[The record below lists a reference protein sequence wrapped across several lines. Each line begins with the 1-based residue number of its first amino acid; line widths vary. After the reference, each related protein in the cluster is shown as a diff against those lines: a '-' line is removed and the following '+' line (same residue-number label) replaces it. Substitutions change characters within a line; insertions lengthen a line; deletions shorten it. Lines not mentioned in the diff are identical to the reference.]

1 MELRHLG
8 NSDLRVSAIGLG
20 CNNFGR
26 NVDRDAAR
34 TVIHKALD
42 LGVTLLD
49 TGDTY
54 GHHGGSET
62 IIGEILGARRKDVV
76 LVTKFG
82 RPMDAEGKLQG
93 GSRRYIMFAVEA
105 SLKRLKTDW
114 IDLYQSHKPDP
125 HTPIEETLRALD
137 DLVKQGKVR
146 AIGTSHMPAAEV
158 LDAVKAVRAHGL
170 TALASCEDEYS
181 LLARGIER
189 DLLPAM
195 QTNGI
200 SLLPYYPLASGLLTG
215 KYKRGAPL
223 PEGSRFAVVKER
235 NYVGQFLTEDNW
247 EKLDALTAFAQ
258 RRGLTILD
266 VAMAWIAARPQ
277 VASVIAGATRPEQV
291 EANVKA
297 AATNLTAA
305 DMTELDRITVSK
317 TPLTITSS
325 PSPAAMSRSRD
336 CRRNR

>member
-1 MELRHLG
+1 MELRNLG
-8 NSDLRVSAIGLG
+8 ETGLRVSAVGLG

-26 NVDRDAAR
+26 NVDRDTAR
-34 TVIHKALD
+34 AVVHKALD
-42 LGVTLLD
+42 MGVTMFD

-54 GHHGGSET
+54 GHRGGSET
-62 IIGEILGARRKDVV
+62 IMGEVLGERRKDIV
-76 LVTKFG
+76 LATKFG
-82 RPMDAEGKLQG
+82 RPMDNEGKLQG

-125 HTPIEETLRALD
+125 LTPIEETLRALD
-137 DLVKQGKVR
+137 DLVRQGKVR

-158 LDAVKAVRAHGL
+158 LDAANTARTYGL
-170 TALASCEDEYS
+170 TSVTSCEDEYS

-189 DLLPAM
+189 NLLPTM
-195 QTNGI
+195 QANGI
-200 SLLPYYPLASGLLTG
+200 SLLPFYPLASGLLTG

-235 NYVGQFLTEDNW
+235 NYIGQFLTEANW
-247 EKLDALTAFAQ
+247 QKLDALTAFAET
-258 RRGLTILD
+258 RGLTILD
-266 VAMAWIAARPQ
+266 LAMSWIAARPQ

-297 AATNLTAA
+297 AAAKLTAA
-305 DMTELDRITVSK
+305 DMTELDRMTE
-317 TPLTITSS
+317 
-325 PSPAAMSRSRD
+325 
-336 CRRNR
+336 

>member
-1 MELRHLG
+1 MKHRDLG
-8 NSDLRVSAIGLG
+8 KSGLRVSVVGLG

-26 NVDRDAAR
+26 NVDRDGAWA
-34 TVIHKALD
+34 VIHKALD
-42 LGVTLLD
+42 LGVTLFD

-54 GHHGGSET
+54 GRRGGSET
-62 IIGEILGARRKDVV
+62 IIGEVLGPRRKDIV
-76 LVTKFG
+76 LATKFG

-125 HTPIEETLRALD
+125 LTPIEETLRALD

-158 LDAVKAVRAHGL
+158 RDAAETARAHGL
-170 TALASCEDEYS
+170 TAIASCEDEYS

-189 DLLPAM
+189 DLIPTM
-195 QTNGI
+195 QANDI

-215 KYKRGAPL
+215 KYQRGAPL
-223 PEGSRFAVVKER
+223 PDGSRFAVVKER
-235 NYVGQFLTEDNW
+235 DYIGHFLTEANW
-247 EKLDALTAFAQ
+247 QKLDALTAFAQ
-258 RRGLTILD
+258 KRGLTMLD
-266 VAMAWIAARPQ
+266 LAMAWIAARPQ
-277 VASVIAGATRPEQV
+277 VASVIAGATKPEQV

-297 AATNLTAA
+297 AMAPLTADDIA
-305 DMTELDRITVSK
+305 ELDRIT
-317 TPLTITSS
+317 
-325 PSPAAMSRSRD
+325 ADR
-336 CRRNR
+336 

>member
-170 TALASCEDEYS
+170 TALASCE
-181 LLARGIER
+181 
-189 DLLPAM
+189 
-195 QTNGI
+195 TNTACSRAG
-200 SLLPYYPLASGLLTG
+200 SSATSCPRCKRTG
-215 KYKRGAPL
+215 YRSCP
-223 PEGSRFAVVKER
+223 
-235 NYVGQFLTEDNW
+235 T
-247 EKLDALTAFAQ
+247 
-258 RRGLTILD
+258 
-266 VAMAWIAARPQ
+266 
-277 VASVIAGATRPEQV
+277 TR
-291 EANVKA
+291 
-297 AATNLTAA
+297 
-305 DMTELDRITVSK
+305 
-317 TPLTITSS
+317 
-325 PSPAAMSRSRD
+325 
-336 CRRNR
+336 

>member
-1 MELRHLG
+1 MELRNLG
-8 NSDLRVSAIGLG
+8 QTDLRVSAVGLG

-34 TVIHKALD
+34 AVIFKALD
-42 LGVTLLD
+42 MGVTLFD

-54 GHHGGSET
+54 GHRGGSET
-62 IIGEILGARRKDVV
+62 IMGDVLGARRKDIV
-76 LVTKFG
+76 LATKFG

-146 AIGTSHMPAAEV
+146 AIGTSHMPAGEV
-158 LDAVKAVRAHGL
+158 LDAAKTARTHGL

-195 QTNGI
+195 RTNGI

-235 NYVGQFLTEDNW
+235 DYIGQFLTDENW
-247 EKLDALTAFAQ
+247 RKLDALTAFAQ
-258 RRGLTILD
+258 KRGLTLLD

-297 AATNLTAA
+297 AAAKLTAA
-305 DMTELDRITVSK
+305 DMTELDQMT
-317 TPLTITSS
+317 
-325 PSPAAMSRSRD
+325 A
-336 CRRNR
+336 

>member
-1 MELRHLG
+1 M
-8 NSDLRVSAIGLG
+8 DLRTLGQTDLRASVVGLG

-26 NVDRDAAR
+26 NVDCETAR
-34 TVIHKALD
+34 AVIFKALD
-42 LGVTLLD
+42 MGVTLLD

-54 GHHGGSET
+54 GHRGGSET
-62 IIGEILGARRKDVV
+62 IIGDVLGSRRKDVV

-125 HTPIEETLRALD
+125 HTPIEETMRALD

-146 AIGTSHMPAAEV
+146 AIGTSHMPANE
-158 LDAVKAVRAHGL
+158 LIDAVETARNHGL
-170 TALASCEDEYS
+170 TAPATCEDEYS
-181 LLARGIER
+181 LLARGIEH

-195 QTNGI
+195 QANGV
-200 SLLPYYPLASGLLTG
+200 SLLPYYPLASGVLTG
-215 KYKRGAPL
+215 KYQRGAPL

-235 NYVGQFLTEDNW
+235 NYIGQFLTDDNW
-247 EKLDALTAFAQ
+247 RKLDALAAFARQ
-258 RRGLTILD
+258 RDVTLLD
-266 VAMAWIAARPQ
+266 LAMAWIAARPQ
-277 VASVIAGATRPEQV
+277 VASIIAGATKPEQV

-305 DMTELDRITVSK
+305 DIAELDQIT
-317 TPLTITSS
+317 
-325 PSPAAMSRSRD
+325 A
-336 CRRNR
+336 